1 MRHRNNKGELSTKR
15 LVYIRHKTESF
26 FNNIGSVIP
35 SNSQRQEYFEKI
47 VDNLNS
53 TKDGKASKEA
63 HGATDKTK
71 RGLQGYLFH
80 VENNHKMTNFDSN
93 IITLISSPS
102 HPSLSHHR
110 WLCQSRSASLEMNCQ
125 QMSLKY

>member
-47 VDNLNS
+47 VDDLNS
-53 TKDGKASKEA
+53 TENGEASEEA
-63 HGATDKTK
+63 HSATDETK
-71 RGLQGYLFH
+71 
-80 VENNHKMTNFDSN
+80 
-93 IITLISSPS
+93 
-102 HPSLSHHR
+102 
-110 WLCQSRSASLEMNCQ
+110 C
-125 QMSLKY
+125 